1 MRECL
6 ANTFFNLFIFLD
18 DDDAEEEEEE
28 DEPEDGYDQILK
40 EQELAEQDSSHELYN
55 HRKLFNEMEKE
66 YDEKEVAEYYKQRYG
81 KSKDSA
87 RFGSSDQ
94 LSDTIIQQR
103 HLPGVKYEPLKEK
116 KNDFWSFLDE
126 LLQKK
131 MSILIVSLG

>member
-1 MRECL
+1 MYM
-6 ANTFFNLFIFLD
+6 FILLD

-116 KNDFWSFLDE
+116 KRFLSFF
-126 LLQKK
+126 
-131 MSILIVSLG
+131 